1 VSGETD
7 RYSLGMFAFNNGTLQ
22 VPEELID
29 HQHPLMYKPFD
40 HLGLLRFYRTDTG
53 YKSECPIKAYC
64 GI

>member
-1 VSGETD
+1 
-7 RYSLGMFAFNNGTLQ
+7 MFAFNNGTLQ

-64 GI
+64 GF